1 MTIEPYRHRPF
12 AFQGCH
18 TLVTLEIALKEVLS
32 TDYSIPADNDPWPNP
47 LNYGPKDLAGVDL
60 CPDCGEIAGKCQHE
74 QPDPL
79 IADVRTGDWLD
90 GQSFPELQ
98 YAIPG
103 LIPEGLTLLVGP
115 PKAGKSWLV
124 LAFCLAVASGG
135 AALGKIRIPKAGRV
149 LYLALEDGDRRMQTR
164 SRSLLGPGVPIPA
177 LFGYKVKLKPGELM
191 PVIRA
196 WMATY
201 PDTAMIVIDTLG
213 KVLPPTSP
221 GESSYQRDYR
231 VVAEIKEVA
240 DDHPGL
246 SIVLTHHDRKANT
259 DDFVD
264 SVSGT
269 NGLAGAADE
278 IAVLC
283 RNRQSREAVVKV
295 TGRDVPEL
303 EYALVLDASNSWQ
316 LDGADLTEAAAVAET
331 RQERGALGD
340 VSNEIL
346 TFIKGNLAGV
356 RRADVAKEFPDV
368 SGIDMYLKRLSD
380 SGRVDKLGRGLYVA
394 LGN

>member
-1 MTIEPYRHRPF
+1 MSE
-12 AFQGCH
+12 
-18 TLVTLEIALKEVLS
+18 ALS
-32 TDYSIPADNDPWPNP
+32 TTDYSIPAGNDPWPNP
-47 LNYGPKDLAGVDL
+47 LSYGPADLAGVDL
-60 CPDCGEIAGKCQHE
+60 CPTCGDYAGKCPHE
-74 QPDPL
+74 RPDPL

-90 GQSFPELQ
+90 GQTFPELR

-135 AALGKIRIPKAGRV
+135 AALGKIHLPKAGRV

-177 LFGYKVKLKPGELM
+177 LFGYKVRLKPGELM

-231 VVAEIKEVA
+231 VVAEIKEVT

-356 RRADVAKEFPDV
+356 RRADVAKEFPDA
-368 SGIDMYLKRLSD
+368 SGIDMYLKRLCD

-394 LGN
+394 VGN